1 MALRTLWPLGLALAL
16 CVSCGDKDD
25 TDGSDD
31 TGSTGADS
39 DGDGLT
45 DTEEEALGT
54 NPAQADSDG
63 DGYDDG
69 YEVDYGTD
77 PNDLWDKPY
86 EGGWDIDFE
95 CRDSVV
101 GTGDDVGEIAF
112 DFEAYNQHSDLL
124 SLYDFCNHTVLVVA
138 SAFG

>member
-1 MALRTLWPLGLALAL
+1 MLPRVLMIAGLLFA
-16 CVSCGDKDD
+16 VGCGDG
-25 TDGSDD
+25 DGDD
-31 TGSTGADS
+31 TGDTVELDG

-45 DTEEEALGT
+45 DAEEEALGT
-54 NPAQADSDG
+54 DPAKADSDG

-69 YEVDYGTD
+69 YEAGYGTD
-77 PNDLWDKPY
+77 PNDVWDKPY

-101 GTGDDVGEIAF
+101 GTGDEVGEIAF
-112 DFEAYNQHSDLL
+112 DFEAYDQHSDLL
-124 SLYDFCNHTVLVVA
+124 SLYDFCDHTVLVVA

>member
-1 MALRTLWPLGLALAL
+1 MARMLLLAVLGLAVG
-16 CVSCGDKDD
+16 CFGGDKDPDD
-25 TDGSDD
+25 TGPEGSDD
-31 TGSTGADS
+31 A

-45 DTEEEALGT
+45 DAEEAELGT
-54 NPAQADSDG
+54 DPAKADSDG

-69 YEVDYGTD
+69 FEVEYGTD
-77 PNDLWDKPY
+77 PNDVWDKPY

-95 CRDSVV
+95 CRDSLV
-101 GTGDDVGEIAF
+101 GTGDEVGEVAF

>member
-1 MALRTLWPLGLALAL
+1 MLPRFLMLAGLLVTVG
-16 CVSCGDKDD
+16 CFDKD
-25 TDGSDD
+25 GDD
-31 TGSTGADS
+31 TGPADS
-39 DGDGLT
+39 DDADGDGLT
-45 DTEEEALGT
+45 DAEEAELGT
-54 NPAQADSDG
+54 DPAKADSDG

-69 YEVDYGTD
+69 YEADYGTD
-77 PNDLWDKPY
+77 PNDVWDKPY